1 MKKTGLIYH
10 PDYLKH
16 KTGLSHPES
25 PERLKACLK
34 ALKKSQYSEKLHEV
48 NPTSATVDQVAYVH
62 DPDYI
67 QFVKST
73 SENGGML
80 DFDTVVSVGSF
91 DIALLAV
98 GGALRATDAVMSNEV
113 DNAFCLIRPPG
124 HHALPKKGM
133 GFCLFNNVAIS
144 ARYLQ
149 KEHDLQRILI
159 VDWDLHHG
167 NGTQEIFYGDNSV
180 FYFSIHAYPYYPG
193 TGAVDETGAD
203 QGSGF
208 TLNIP
213 MSPLSSPEDYINA
226 FEDVLKPNAFNF
238 EPDFVL
244 ISAGF
249 DAHEDDPL
257 GRMKMTTEAY
267 GKLTEIVCEIA
278 DNCCDGRV
286 VSLLEGGYN
295 LKALSASVVEH
306 IAKMLGDG

>member
-1 MKKTGLIYH
+1 MRKTGLVYH

-16 KTGLSHPES
+16 NTGLSHPES

-34 ALKKSQYSEKLHEV
+34 ALQKSPYADKLHQIE
-48 NPTSATVDQVAYVH
+48 PTLATIDQVAYVH
-62 DPDYI
+62 DRDYI
-67 QFVKST
+67 QFVKLT
-73 SENGGML
+73 SETGGAL
-80 DFDTVVSVGSF
+80 DYDTIVSKGSF
-91 DIALLAV
+91 EIALLAV
-98 GGALRATDAVMSNEV
+98 GGALRAVDAVMAGQI

-124 HHALPKKGM
+124 HHALPDKGM
-133 GFCLFNNVAIS
+133 GFCLFNNIAIT

-149 KEHDLQRILI
+149 KEHQLERILI

-167 NGTQEIFYGDNSV
+167 NGTQDIFYDDASV
-180 FYFSIHAYPYYPG
+180 FYFSTHQYPYYPG
-193 TGAVDETGAD
+193 TGAENEMGIEH
-203 QGSGF
+203 GSGF

-213 MSPLSSPEDYINA
+213 MSSLSSPEDYA
-226 FEDVLKPNAFNF
+226 MVFEDILKKDALNY

-249 DAHEDDPL
+249 DAHQDDPL
-257 GRMKMTTEAY
+257 GQIKMTTEGY

-278 DNCCDGRV
+278 DETCEGKV

-306 IAKMLGDG
+306 IGKLLD